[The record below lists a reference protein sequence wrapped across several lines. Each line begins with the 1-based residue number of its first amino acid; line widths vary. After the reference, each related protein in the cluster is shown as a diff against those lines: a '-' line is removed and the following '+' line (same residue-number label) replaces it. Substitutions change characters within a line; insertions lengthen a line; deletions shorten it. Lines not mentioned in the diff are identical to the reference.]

1 MRVLRVGLAAFLL
14 VIGLVP
20 AAFAAGSLDMSTPYP
35 SVVADPGTTVKFPVT
50 VTTDTPQRVD
60 LSVTGQPQGWNT
72 RLSGGGSTIAA
83 VTTVPVSATTSSGGA
98 SPAPVPAG
106 NYATFTAEVAV
117 PGDASAG
124 TNQIVIQGK
133 EADGTTAQ
141 LSVDVTVQTGSV
153 GDVTMTTN
161 FPTLTGSTS
170 TSFQFSLTLNNNT
183 NQQIT
188 FALQTDAPSG
198 WTVTANPSGEA
209 NAASAVVDAG
219 SSSQISV
226 TAKAPTD
233 APAGTYNITVRAVGG
248 PQPVETPLTVNVT
261 GTYSMSLATSDGRL
275 NANVTAGSSSTLN
288 LVVTNSGSTDLTG
301 VALTATPPQ
310 GWKVTFNPPTVDVPA
325 NQTAPVQANITPAN
339 NALAGDYLL
348 TVAAK
353 NADNSANDSI
363 QIRTTVDTSPIGYVI
378 GIAVLVIV
386 AIGLFFVFQRYGRR

>member
-1 MRVLRVGLAAFLL
+1 M
-14 VIGLVP
+14 GLVP
-20 AAFAAGSLDMSTPYP
+20 AAFAAGPLDMSTPYP
-35 SVVADPGTTVKFPVT
+35 SVIADPGTTVKFPVT
-50 VTTDTPQRVD
+50 VTTAVPQRVD

-72 RLSGGGSTIAA
+72 RLAGGGSTIAA
-83 VTTVPVSATTSSGGA
+83 VTTVPASAATSGGTSA
-98 SPAPVPAG
+98 SPAPVASG

-117 PGDASAG
+117 PAAAVAG
-124 TNQIVIQGK
+124 TNEIVLQGK
-133 EADGTTAQ
+133 AADGTTTQ
-141 LSVDVTVQTGSV
+141 LTVDVTVQTGSV

-226 TAKAPTD
+226 TAKAPAD
-233 APAGTYNITVRAVGG
+233 AAAGTYNLTVRAVGG
-248 PQPVETPLTVNVT
+248 PQPAETPLTVNLT
-261 GTYSMSLATSDGRL
+261 GTYSMTLATSDGRL
-275 NANVTAGSSSTLN
+275 NANVTTGSSSLLN
-288 LVVTNSGSTDLTG
+288 LVVTNSGSTDLEG

-310 GWKVTFNPPTVDVPA
+310 GWKVTFNPPTVNVPA
-325 NQTAPVQANITPAN
+325 GQTQTVAASITPAN

-348 TVAAK
+348 TVDAK
-353 NADNSANDSI
+353 APNNTASDSV

-378 GIAVLVIV
+378 GIAILVIV
-386 AIGLFFVFQRYGRR
+386 GIGLFFVFQRYGRR